1 MLGKRRDGGKK
12 WVSWRLT
19 RELTRG
25 SKEGIGVVWEMWK
38 MALGRQERMV
48 RRSYFLCSRPVSR
61 FQNTETSLCSKC
73 SFCGS
78 ITQRTVTEECK
89 ASQIKI
95 KRTEVTAELVKSQS
109 RLRKQSVTVIYNCFG
124 LYVPASLALNQ
135 RHRTSCRSVN
145 TTRLLPAMSAAPPCH
160 RSVTGLPCKSLRQSG
175 HFSVVVELVKLFENL
190 ES

>member
-1 MLGKRRDGGKK
+1 MLMEVWVNIGAEILRMNMSLANTGSQLPGLHESLVLATLSCGTSTSQPSFCRLLPEAQVLVPTWVLGKRRDGGKK

-95 KRTEVTAELVKSQS
+95 GTPILTFLF
-109 RLRKQSVTVIYNCFG
+109 LLLLLCLI
-124 LYVPASLALNQ
+124 LYSDGAITFISK
-135 RHRTSCRSVN
+135 C
-145 TTRLLPAMSAAPPCH
+145 C
-160 RSVTGLPCKSLRQSG
+160 
-175 HFSVVVELVKLFENL
+175 
-190 ES
+190 

>member
-78 ITQRTVTEECK
+78 ITHRTVTEECK
-89 ASQIKI
+89 ASHIKI
-95 KRTEVTAELVKSQS
+95 GTPILTFVV
-109 RLRKQSVTVIYNCFG
+109 F
-124 LYVPASLALNQ
+124 
-135 RHRTSCRSVN
+135 
-145 TTRLLPAMSAAPPCH
+145 
-160 RSVTGLPCKSLRQSG
+160 
-175 HFSVVVELVKLFENL
+175 VVVVLSDIMFRRCHWPKWPFYLKMLLTILVSSLY
-190 ES
+190 